1 MFSNENENDN
11 INSQFT
17 DNTPN
22 RSPFDPKDLEKIKHP
37 SQNHAQL
44 NKHKVLKTPQVSNED
59 NSNED

>member
-17 DNTPN
+17 DNTHN
-22 RSPFDPKDLEKIKHP
+22 RSPFDSKDLDKIKHP

-44 NKHKVLKTPQVSNED
+44 N
-59 NSNED
+59 